1 MRSVRIKE
9 KVYPQGGCAKLA
21 WLIASIYWVLLY
33 FFRKLA
39 CYPVCGQKPP
49 RAAWCGAYH
58 PGVRS
63 GIGAVS
69 PTPPPHPRRPVLPSG
84 SQPFGMPLK
93 YFGCR
98 RWLAGV
104 SLQTV
109 LSQPERR
116 FLEGEQLFPFSFS
129 TRVWKPPRAVGINLP
144 DLVSHLQARRSAP
157 LALGGLVVGLDN
169 HISWKTSV
177 PINPMGLK
185 GPFQPPPSHGAR
197 VNA

>member
-9 KVYPQGGCAKLA
+9 KAYPQGGCAKLA

-39 CYPVCGQKPP
+39 CLWTNPSPCSLVRSPSPWCQVWDRCCVSHTSSPSPPP
-49 RAAWCGAYH
+49 RVSIGVAAFWHA
-58 PGVRS
+58 PKIFRVQ
-63 GIGAVS
+63 A
-69 PTPPPHPRRPVLPSG
+69 LA
-84 SQPFGMPLK
+84 
-93 YFGCR
+93 
-98 RWLAGV
+98 AGV